1 MIRINL
7 YNYRYQ
13 QVHYKKLRLYF
24 LITSAVILALLI
36 NIFIYVFYQV
46 KIMYQETRNSF
57 LNAHISMLNERLKP
71 IKDFEARIDIINKH
85 IELINSIENERDDM
99 VAFFQKLNQ
108 ITPQQIY
115 FTNISWNESSV
126 TFNGVSSSPVYLAD
140 FLDRL
145 RAESGIFYD
154 PVLKSNNAATGGNFN
169 FLISSMIKEN
179 LVAESN
185 AHEENQQD

>member
-1 MIRINL
+1 
-7 YNYRYQ
+7 
-13 QVHYKKLRLYF
+13 
-24 LITSAVILALLI
+24 
-36 NIFIYVFYQV
+36 
-46 KIMYQETRNSF
+46 MYQETRNSF

-85 IELINSIENERDDM
+85 IELVNSIENERDDM
-99 VAFFQKLNQ
+99 VAFFQKLNE

-115 FTNISWNESSV
+115 FTNIGWNESSV

-145 RAESGIFYD
+145 RAESEIFYD
-154 PVLKSNNAATGGNFN
+154 PVLKSNNAATGGSFN
-169 FLISSMIKEN
+169 FLITSMIKEN

-185 AHEENQQD
+185 AREENQQD